1 MVRYGYD
8 NEPGVKP
15 SAGDVAVFLVAIDDG
30 VALGGGGLRLLGEGA
45 AEIKRMWVRP
55 TARGQGVARALL
67 AALEDEARSRGV
79 TRMKIETGDRQH
91 EALTLYMSKYV
102 SSLCFMI
109 VPPERWSWLGEPLAI
124 DFANTVRRRGS
135 DYTEL
140 LASGADLRAWAAD
153 EANRVPDP
161 PELAPTRA

>member
-1 MVRYGYD
+1 MRIEPRPFDDPEATALRAELEADVVVRYGHD

-15 SAGDVAVFLVAIDDG
+15 SAGDVAVFLVAVDDG

-55 TARGQGVARALL
+55 AARGRGVARALL

-91 EALTLYMSKYV
+91 EAMALYERAGYARCPCWGAYAEADDSVCFTRPLT
-102 SSLCFMI
+102 SS
-109 VPPERWSWLGEPLAI
+109 
-124 DFANTVRRRGS
+124 TV
-135 DYTEL
+135 
-140 LASGADLRAWAAD
+140 
-153 EANRVPDP
+153 
-161 PELAPTRA
+161 